1 MRKVY
6 GDSLITRGGWV
17 DLDRIDA
24 EVEALLEHDAA
35 QAERF
40 FMNRKIAQEGAAFDI
55 EHVKTLIKP
64 RKLTEGSVICLG
76 VDGARH
82 EDSLAVVGTDVKS
95 GYQWLVAVA
104 ERPQHAPDDYEHD
117 LDLID
122 GPVTELIEGDKLVVW
137 RAYCDDQHIRHLV
150 DSWQNRFGEKR
161 FVTWHTNRDKQMAWA
176 TRRYEEAISAGDV
189 TFDGNPVFMT
199 HLRHARKRMVTA
211 LDDKERQMHVLSKSS
226 SRSPQKIDIA
236 AAAVLSWEAR
246 SDALASG
253 AVSLTET
260 PEQPEPERPRG
271 YEYGRA
277 PVLTALGVGWSSS
290 GGSDME

>member
-1 MRKVY
+1 
-6 GDSLITRGGWV
+6 
-17 DLDRIDA
+17 
-24 EVEALLEHDAA
+24 
-35 QAERF
+35 
-40 FMNRKIAQEGAAFDI
+40 
-55 EHVKTLIKP
+55 
-64 RKLTEGSVICLG
+64 
-76 VDGARH
+76 
-82 EDSLAVVGTDVKS
+82 
-95 GYQWLVAVA
+95 
-104 ERPQHAPDDYEHD
+104 
-117 LDLID
+117 
-122 GPVTELIEGDKLVVW
+122 
-137 RAYCDDQHIRHLV
+137 
-150 DSWQNRFGEKR
+150 
-161 FVTWHTNRDKQMAWA
+161 
-176 TRRYEEAISAGDV
+176 
-189 TFDGNPVFMT
+189 
-199 HLRHARKRMVTA
+199 MVTA